1 MTAAKNPTI
10 ALLVP
15 ERSIRSRFETI
26 LFCTEFCGSQRS
38 LIGLRCAGH
47 YDRTSLGR
55 EQADGEE
62 PDLGDV
68 SEEDVERLA
77 SRLAMV
83 VSQDG
88 EAENAGRAMGQL
100 ARRLGLTGGQLK
112 EIFLAGAAVS
122 GPDLGIA
129 SQSRGDVGRLESE
142 VAVLRRGLQE
152 SDAKLRAADRERYA
166 LQRDVVALRKN
177 LRRSRR
183 VTRSWLAFTGVMV
196 VAGAAVVISLVVP
209 LSTLQSL
216 AGLTQPPVQSPPDNG
231 ADGRRMAVVHA
242 GHTPMF
248 QQPDRSA
255 PVMTTLPAGAPVV
268 VRRLVWNMLMQWG
281 EVEVDGRVGYV
292 LTTDLDLS

>member
-1 MTAAKNPTI
+1 
-10 ALLVP
+10 
-15 ERSIRSRFETI
+15 
-26 LFCTEFCGSQRS
+26 
-38 LIGLRCAGH
+38 
-47 YDRTSLGR
+47 
-55 EQADGEE
+55 
-62 PDLGDV
+62 LGDV

-88 EAENAGRAMGQL
+88 EAENAGRAIGQL

-129 SQSRGDVGRLESE
+129 FQSRGDVERLQSE

-152 SDAKLRAADRERYA
+152 SDAKLRAAERDRYA
-166 LQRDVVALRKN
+166 LQHDVVALRKN
-177 LRRSRR
+177 LRRTRR
-183 VTRSWLAFTGVMV
+183 VARSWLALAGVVV
-196 VAGAAVVISLVVP
+196 VAGAAVVISLEVP

-216 AGLTQPPVQSPPDNG
+216 AGLTQTPVLAPPDHG
-231 ADGRRMAVVHA
+231 ADTRRMAAVHA
-242 GHTPMF
+242 EHTPMF

-255 PVMTTLPAGAPVV
+255 PVMTTLPAGATVV
-268 VRRLVWNMLMQWG
+268 VRRLVWNMLMQWA
-281 EVEVDGRVGYV
+281 EVEASGSVGYV